1 MGPEEVGEIVIRG
14 PMVVAG
20 YWGKPE
26 ETANAIRQGWLHT
39 GDVGKRDASGWF
51 YLVDRKK
58 DLIVASGYKVW
69 PREVEDVLYEHPAVR
84 EAAVVGIPDPYRGE
98 TVKAFLALPG
108 RWEGNATWN
117 DPIGFR
123 RGPRPPQKYPREV
136 EIV

>member
-84 EAAVVGIPDPYRGE
+84 EAAVVGIPDPYPGG
-98 TVKAFLALPG
+98 TGQTFVALQGRLEGTRTGDRPVRFCPG
-108 RWEGNATWN
+108 R
-117 DPIGFR
+117 
-123 RGPRPPQKYPREV
+123 
-136 EIV
+136 

>member
-1 MGPEEVGEIVIRG
+1 
-14 PMVVAG
+14 MVVAG

-84 EAAVVGIPDPYRGE
+84 EAAGVGIPHP
-98 TVKAFLALPG
+98 
-108 RWEGNATWN
+108 
-117 DPIGFR
+117 
-123 RGPRPPQKYPREV
+123 YPRETGKTV
-136 EIV
+136 VAPQGGWGGAAAAADPIRF